1 MEEFEL
7 PVTYKG
13 KEELFN
19 VKLATFTYG
28 YKFYVDVNGNEV
40 VFERDD
46 EGNMRA
52 MVQDTSSESKIEKG
66 LIEAI
71 MEVFNAL

>member
-19 VKLATFTYG
+19 VKLATFTHG
-28 YKFYVDVNGNEV
+28 YKFYIDVHGHEV

-46 EGNMRA
+46 SGNMRA
-52 MVQDTSSESKIEKG
+52 IVQDTSLESKVEKG